1 MGGGGRGSGPF
12 GDLSG
17 SLDPRGGGMGQGGGP
32 APAAVSA
39 VCCRAAWAGFSAAL
53 SAAAGSARSSTSSA
67 RTVYGDQVD
76 SWVGRGQ
83 NQRIAPNELE
93 QALGPDTIQDLEQ
106 ETGMPRDQMLS
117 DLADELPD
125 AVDQFTPEGRL
136 PSEDEV
142 SSRWV

>member
-1 MGGGGRGSGPF
+1 MVAVEAAPSAISQARSTPGAEGWVRAAGR
-12 GDLSG
+12 
-17 SLDPRGGGMGQGGGP
+17 

-39 VCCRAAWAGFSAAL
+39 ACCRAAWAGFSAAL
-53 SAAAGSARSSTSSA
+53 SAAGLGAIVDQFRQNG
-67 RTVYGDQVD
+67 YGDQVD

-83 NQRIAPNELE
+83 NQRIAPDELE